1 MTLDGSPG
9 AAPRPTTRITYLVK
23 QLERAIRAEMDQ
35 EMSAM
40 GLTALQYTALTVLQR
55 HPGMSGAQLSR
66 RSFVSAQAGSEMIT
80 NLERKGYIRRRPHP
94 ESRRI
99 LQIELSDAGQKVVE
113 SREGWMNE
121 LEEQMLAQLSPN
133 ETAML
138 RSALERC
145 VRSLKPDAHKT
156 ASEERS

>member
-40 GLTALQYTALTVLQR
+40 GLTALQYTALTVLQC

-66 RSFVSAQAGSEMIT
+66 RSFVSAQAGSEMIAT
-80 NLERKGYIRRRPHP
+80 LERKNLITRDPDP
-94 ESRRI
+94 SNRRI
-99 LQIELSDAGQKVVE
+99 LRISLTADGENAVDA
-113 SREGWMNE
+113 
-121 LEEQMLAQLSPN
+121 
-133 ETAML
+133 
-138 RSALERC
+138 
-145 VRSLKPDAHKT
+145 
-156 ASEERS
+156 